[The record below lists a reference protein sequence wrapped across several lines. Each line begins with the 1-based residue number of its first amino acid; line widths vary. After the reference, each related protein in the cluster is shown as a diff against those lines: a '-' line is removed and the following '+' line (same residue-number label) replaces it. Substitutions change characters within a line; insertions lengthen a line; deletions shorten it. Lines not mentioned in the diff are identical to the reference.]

1 MNILVV
7 GGTRFFRKQLVW
19 ELLGQG
25 HTVAV
30 ATRGKTPDPF
40 GGRVTRIALDRTDS
54 RSVRDALGGADYD
67 LVYDNIAY
75 ASNDVRRL
83 LDTVRTDRYIL
94 TSSTAVYDKKINTV
108 ETDFDPLAQP
118 VSWGE
123 RAGFSYAE
131 GKRQAE
137 GALFQAYGRI
147 PALAVRF
154 PFVIGD
160 DDYTLRLLFY
170 IEHAVSGAPL
180 YVDNEFS
187 QMSFISR
194 DEAARFL
201 AFLADRDCTG
211 GVNAAS
217 KGTIAL
223 NEVFGFVYEKTGK
236 RPILRDSGEAAP
248 YNGEPSYSINTDK
261 AKRLGFAFS
270 NVREYLF
277 PLVEK
282 HLEDAFRTHDR
293 LSGEGY
299 SPVS

>member
-7 GGTRFFRKQLVW
+7 GGTRFFGKQLVW

-30 ATRGKTPDPF
+30 ATRGKTPNPF

-137 GALFQAYGRI
+137 GALFPGIRPHTGACGPLPLRHRGRRLYAAA
-147 PALAVRF
+147 ALLHRACRF
-154 PFVIGD
+154 RRPP
-160 DDYTLRLLFY
+160 LRRQRVLADELHF
-170 IEHAVSGAPL
+170 ARRS
-180 YVDNEFS
+180 S
-187 QMSFISR
+187 SISR
-194 DEAARFL
+194 L
-201 AFLADRDCTG
+201 PC
-211 GVNAAS
+211 
-217 KGTIAL
+217 
-223 NEVFGFVYEKTGK
+223 
-236 RPILRDSGEAAP
+236 RP
-248 YNGEPSYSINTDK
+248 
-261 AKRLGFAFS
+261 
-270 NVREYLF
+270 
-277 PLVEK
+277 
-282 HLEDAFRTHDR
+282 
-293 LSGEGY
+293 
-299 SPVS
+299 